1 MIEKLSNIFSVL
13 SDENRLKVYSVL
25 LMYPD
30 GLYVC
35 ELSSILNLPY
45 YTISKNLKE
54 LENIGVIESMR
65 FGKYMLY
72 LPAKFQKDEVIKL
85 NSLLIEMAKSSNF
98 IDVEKV
104 NKIIQSR
111 SGIQCLCDSIKE
123 KEFINKKR

>member
-13 SDENRLKVYSVL
+13 SDVNRLKVYSVL
-25 LMYPD
+25 LIYPD

-54 LENIGVIESMR
+54 LENIGLVESIR

-72 LPAKFQKDEVIKL
+72 LAAKNQKYEVIKL
-85 NSLLIEMAKSSNF
+85 NSLLIEMAKSSDF

-104 NKIIQSR
+104 KKIIQDR
-111 SGIQCLCDSIKE
+111 TGIQCLCEVE
-123 KEFINKKR
+123 KNNN

>member
-13 SDENRLKVYSVL
+13 SDKNRLKVYTL
-25 LMYPD
+25 ILMYPD

-54 LENIGVIESMR
+54 LENIGLIESMR

-72 LPAKFQKDEVIKL
+72 LAAKYQKDEVIKL
-85 NSLLIEMAKSSNF
+85 NSLLIEMAKSSNY

-104 NKIIQSR
+104 SKIIQSR

-123 KEFINKKR
+123 KKVINKKR

>member
-13 SDENRLKVYSVL
+13 SDVNRLKVYSVL
-25 LMYPD
+25 LLYPD

-35 ELSSILNLPY
+35 ELCSILNLPY

-54 LENIGVIESMR
+54 LENIGLIESKR

-72 LPAKFQKDEVIKL
+72 LITKNQKEEVVKL
-85 NSLLIEMAKSSNF
+85 NTLIIEMAKSSGF
-98 IDVEKV
+98 IDNEEV

-111 SGIQCLCDSIKE
+111 SGIQCLCDSIKG
-123 KEFINKKR
+123 KKQGIK